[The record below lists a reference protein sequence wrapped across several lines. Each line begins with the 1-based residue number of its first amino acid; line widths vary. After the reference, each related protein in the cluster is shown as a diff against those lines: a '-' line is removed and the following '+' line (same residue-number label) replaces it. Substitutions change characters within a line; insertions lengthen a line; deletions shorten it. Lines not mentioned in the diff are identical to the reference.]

1 MQGMTEER
9 SLGELFGDL
18 SRELGTLV
26 RNEAELAKTELTAK
40 AQHVGK
46 SMASLAI
53 GGAVLYA
60 GVLAVMAAVI
70 LLLATLG
77 LPAWISALL
86 VGAVVLGVGWLLVRR
101 GLELL
106 RQTDLAP
113 RQTVES
119 LKENVQWAKE
129 QTK

>member
-1 MQGMTEER
+1 MQGTTEER
-9 SLGELFGDL
+9 SLGELFADL

-26 RNEAELAKTELTAK
+26 RHEAELAKTELTGK
-40 AQHVGK
+40 ATRIGK
-46 SMASLAI
+46 SVASLAI